1 MGVVEVVT
9 SGILE
14 DEGLVGGPTF
24 CIIRTN
30 VRTWIR
36 GQWMMEEGSMPDS
49 VACCMQ
55 VGQGNPMT
63 EENDE

>member
-1 MGVVEVVT
+1 MGVVEVIT

-14 DEGLVGGPTF
+14 DERLVGFTLLK
-24 CIIRTN
+24 TN
-30 VRTWIR
+30 VRAWIR

-55 VGQGNPMT
+55 VGQGNPTT
-63 EENDE
+63 EENG

>member
-1 MGVVEVVT
+1 MGVVEVMT

-14 DEGLVGGPTF
+14 DEGLVGFTLLKQ
-24 CIIRTN
+24 

-36 GQWMMEEGSMPDS
+36 GQWMTEEGSMPDS

-55 VGQGNPMT
+55 VGQGNPTT
-63 EENDE
+63 EENG